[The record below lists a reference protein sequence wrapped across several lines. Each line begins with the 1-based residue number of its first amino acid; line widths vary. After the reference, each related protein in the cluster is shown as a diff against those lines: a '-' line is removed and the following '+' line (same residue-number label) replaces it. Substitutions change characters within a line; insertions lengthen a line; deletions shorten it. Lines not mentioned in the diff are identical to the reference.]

1 MGPNERREYEMAELI
16 NLQEADKFVQM
27 SHDYL
32 ASFRRDVVEYKAQN
46 LGVTWSNQQIDDLTN
61 LFNGILAVQKALL
74 QVMHNN
80 RDGRG
85 TPRQPPGQRR

>member
-1 MGPNERREYEMAELI
+1 MAELI

-27 SHDYL
+27 SYDHL

-61 LFNGILAVQKALL
+61 LFNGILSVQKALIE
-74 QVMHNN
+74 VMRNN